1 MSFFE
6 FPHTRTY
13 DSDLGWLI
21 KTVKSLTEMVSDLD
35 DWKISHENEYK
46 ELKLLYDQ
54 IMNGNFPPEVVNAFN
69 KWAAQNMPSLLKE
82 AVKSVWFGLNDD
94 GYFVA
99 YIPTSWADI
108 IFNTTGLDI
117 FIPDEDYGHLVLS
130 FDVEEEI

>member
-21 KTVKSLTEMVSDLD
+21 KHVNTYDETIATLNAWIAENQPKIDDFENLYNMLISGDLPSGVQEG
-35 DWKISHENEYK
+35 I
-46 ELKLLYDQ
+46 
-54 IMNGNFPPEVVNAFN
+54 N
-69 KWAAQNMPSLLKE
+69 KWMRLHALDIVGELAKM
-82 AVKSVWFGLNDD
+82 VWFGLNDD

-99 YIPTSWADI
+99 YIPESWDEI

-117 FIPDEDYGHLVLS
+117 SIPDIDYGHLVLS
-130 FDVEEEI
+130 FNIGG

>member
-21 KTVKSLTEMVSDLD
+21 KHVTSFDETIDTLNAWIAENQPKLD
-35 DWKISHENEYK
+35 DFETLYNMLIS
-46 ELKLLYDQ
+46 
-54 IMNGNFPPEVVNAFN
+54 GNLPSGVQEGIN
-69 KWAAQNMPSLLKE
+69 KWMRLHALDIVGEL
-82 AVKSVWFGLNDD
+82 VKMVWFGLNDD

-99 YIPTSWADI
+99 YIPESWADI

-117 FIPDEDYGHLVLS
+117 QIAGYDYGHLVLS
-130 FDVEEEI
+130 FEIGG